1 VKPRPAETILIR
13 KQAVRAD
20 IRSDNSDISADAR
33 AAIANLANAFGL
45 DYEFTTVR
53 PNLLV
58 VVARGIAES
67 GKPNKA
73 MLRTLGAPEAAINYL
88 PDSESWSTG
97 CGAYAFWGSNAHI
110 VYAIVGGDPDMMP
123 ALQRCIVTGILNGF
137 GLRSGIKEFVTSP
150 DDYLQYLLLAR
161 ALARCDQNDTLQGE
175 TKHNAYIACTV
186 HQLKAKLIEQ

>member
-1 VKPRPAETILIR
+1 
-13 KQAVRAD
+13 
-20 IRSDNSDISADAR
+20 
-33 AAIANLANAFGL
+33 
-45 DYEFTTVR
+45 
-53 PNLLV
+53 
-58 VVARGIAES
+58 
-67 GKPNKA
+67 

-150 DDYLQYLLLAR
+150 DDYLQYMLLAR
-161 ALARCDQNDTLQGE
+161 ALARCDQNDTLQVVQASAPSMNWTGKA
-175 TKHNAYIACTV
+175 TIALSFMAVPKRGHRSGSTMNIRSRCPRRPLPCSHRV
-186 HQLKAKLIEQ
+186 VPQAQSLAWAAALARLCS